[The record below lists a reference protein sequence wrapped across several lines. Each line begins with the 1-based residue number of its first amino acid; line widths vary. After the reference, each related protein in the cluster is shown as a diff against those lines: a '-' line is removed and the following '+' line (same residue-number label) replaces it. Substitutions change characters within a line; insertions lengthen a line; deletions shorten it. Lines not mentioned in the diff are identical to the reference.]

1 MAMPR
6 ACPFGGSVSRV
17 VAVERGT
24 SEGFLAHG
32 VILIVMRGTPKSW
45 AQVGSR
51 GKVPPSNPVSP
62 PPERACS
69 EWFPIGHLRAHCG
82 SIRIRQRSARPGPPD
97 MRLGINERG
106 NRLDPNRGARANTT
120 NTT

>member
-1 MAMPR
+1 MAMSR

-51 GKVPPSNPVSP
+51 GKVPLSNPVSP

-69 EWFPIGHLRAHCG
+69 GWFPNWPTLELTAGL
-82 SIRIRQRSARPGPPD
+82 SAFVNDLLGRG
-97 MRLGINERG
+97 RL
-106 NRLDPNRGARANTT
+106 T
-120 NTT
+120 